1 MLLFLVAGPSTFNPD
16 CLGLPYYFSE
26 SAVNPKKTPY
36 PYYGWFRLFEDRCRN
51 CVGLGTDYYLFL
63 QSNHRVP
70 KDPRNYF
77 TGSHRVTLDNGILL
91 PFSHCSRLKLER
103 GTRQLVYH
111 YPLYPYIWLLVL
123 VSKMPQYNLIKAAF
137 DSVRNDP
144 TLGPPKTKGRW
155 LTDELLCSLVK
166 KKLIHSPLKGLTMR
180 QFNRGLIAHPEF
192 KDQID
197 RQQNSN
203 GLYRIEFSNMF
214 FFWIGDKP
222 KFPRPPRWI
231 GKTA

>member
-1 MLLFLVAGPSTFNPD
+1 LNVVMKKWPTFSAMPTKRPN
-16 CLGLPYYFSE
+16 FSRDSEGKVE
-26 SAVNPKKTPY
+26 SSSL
-36 PYYGWFRLFEDRCRN
+36 YGWFRLFEDRCRN

-123 VSKMPQYNLIKAAF
+123 VSEMPPVKQYILIKAACTRLQRC
-137 DSVRNDP
+137 VRASSSSIAWSS
-144 TLGPPKTKGRW
+144 KG
-155 LTDELLCSLVK
+155 
-166 KKLIHSPLKGLTMR
+166 
-180 QFNRGLIAHPEF
+180 
-192 KDQID
+192 
-197 RQQNSN
+197 
-203 GLYRIEFSNMF
+203 
-214 FFWIGDKP
+214 
-222 KFPRPPRWI
+222 
-231 GKTA
+231 